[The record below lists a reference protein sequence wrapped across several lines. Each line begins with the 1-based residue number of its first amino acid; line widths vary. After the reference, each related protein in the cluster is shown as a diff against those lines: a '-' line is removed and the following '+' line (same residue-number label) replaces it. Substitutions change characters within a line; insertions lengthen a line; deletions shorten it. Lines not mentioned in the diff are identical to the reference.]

1 MPKVLLVED
10 DARISGFVKRGLEAE
25 GYAVDLADSG
35 REALAL
41 AEMGEYPLIIL
52 DRMLPG
58 MDGLESAGAYANP
71 AATA

>member
-41 AEMGEYPLIIL
+41 AEMGEY
-52 DRMLPG
+52 R
-58 MDGLESAGAYANP
+58 
-71 AATA
+71 